1 MQLALEETARNE
13 VDATLMKT
21 TEQLKEANMKYE
33 TDITERDSEIIKLK
47 DEVRPLFTVHV
58 CVCTCVPYKYE
69 VLWGILSFQDFVCDF
84 LPTKINTFI
93 VQHSTCT

>member
-1 MQLALEETARNE
+1 MALEETARNE

-47 DEVRPLFTVHV
+47 DEVRPLFTVCVIV
-58 CVCTCVPYKYE
+58 CVHVYHTSIKFCGV
-69 VLWGILSFQDFVCDF
+69 F
-84 LPTKINTFI
+84 
-93 VQHSTCT
+93 